1 MKRGGRKMAIS
12 EVLNKISGVQTI
24 ESIKS
29 ALKIDRT
36 KAIYIIYRLRKR
48 GYVITKQDAG
58 NTRVYFISRE
68 NILGG
73 KSYLDVLNK
82 YSPIKLSSSEVYK
95 IYGREVSIEE
105 TLVYAL
111 KTRKFRYILSSLALF
126 KRIKN
131 WKELYRLGK
140 RNNILREIGALYELA
155 ENILPRIKK
164 INKVFLNHSL
174 PNKTDNFRYIIPH
187 LKSKDFLSIENKWKM
202 HIPFNRTDLVEYKT

>member
-140 RNNILREIGALYELA
+140 RNNILRE
-155 ENILPRIKK
+155 RIKK